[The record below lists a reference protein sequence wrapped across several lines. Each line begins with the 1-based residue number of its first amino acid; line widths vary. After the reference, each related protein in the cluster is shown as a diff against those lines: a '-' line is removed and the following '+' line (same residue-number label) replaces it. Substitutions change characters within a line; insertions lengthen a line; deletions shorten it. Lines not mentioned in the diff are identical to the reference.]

1 MRLLE
6 FVEKYNNMANN
17 TLKEQLLSKIKITPY
32 VSIIKKDA
40 YAQLI
45 VDKTT
50 FEQEAYDDNGVTKYR
65 KTDKIRVNSVAQY
78 VQFCRAVI
86 ELYTDLEI
94 DEDDK
99 GFIKGYDALKSS
111 GLLDIL
117 MVGSDK
123 ADPLIPMS
131 ELSEFKTI
139 LTMKQSD
146 IQFNETT
153 TQAFISKQIGRISD
167 LANATL
173 TPFMDVVSKKL
184 DEIPKEDLDKVVEFA
199 KNGGF
204 KEVQDMEIINLP
216 RGCGKT
222 TNIIIEAVKTGYPII
237 TLRNTMKRDIERR
250 AEKITNKK
258 ITVYTVAEFLNDNFW
273 CDKID
278 KKPEHILIDEL
289 PYILEELLGSKCE
302 TATMTSKSLEEY
314 YGHRDLDRQEI
325 QILCYKIEKA
335 VTGCHGL
342 FHFPFNPALLL
353 FLIEETFKLDAVMDV
368 NLEIKLLNVVALG
381 KYDQ

>member
-1 MRLLE
+1 MRLLK
-6 FVEKYNNMANN
+6 FVERYNNMANQQ
-17 TLKEQLLSKIKITPY
+17 LKDKFIKEKVKITPY

-50 FEQEAYDDNGVTKYR
+50 FEQEAYDDNGTTKYR

-94 DEDDK
+94 DKDDK
-99 GFIKGYDALKSS
+99 GFIKEYDALKSS

-146 IQFNETT
+146 TQFNETT
-153 TQAFISKQIGRISD
+153 TQAFISKQIERISD

-184 DEIPKEDLDKVVEFA
+184 DEIPKEELDKIVEFA
-199 KNGGF
+199 KNDGF
-204 KEVQDMEIINLP
+204 KEV
-216 RGCGKT
+216 
-222 TNIIIEAVKTGYPII
+222 
-237 TLRNTMKRDIERR
+237 
-250 AEKITNKK
+250 
-258 ITVYTVAEFLNDNFW
+258 
-273 CDKID
+273 
-278 KKPEHILIDEL
+278 
-289 PYILEELLGSKCE
+289 
-302 TATMTSKSLEEY
+302 
-314 YGHRDLDRQEI
+314 
-325 QILCYKIEKA
+325 
-335 VTGCHGL
+335 
-342 FHFPFNPALLL
+342 
-353 FLIEETFKLDAVMDV
+353 
-368 NLEIKLLNVVALG
+368 
-381 KYDQ
+381 

>member
-1 MRLLE
+1 MKLLE

-17 TLKEQLLSKIKITPY
+17 TLREQLLSKIKITPY
-32 VSIIKKDA
+32 VSFIKKEV

-99 GFIKGYDALKSS
+99 GFINGYDALKSS
-111 GLLDIL
+111 DLLDIL

-123 ADPLIPMS
+123 DDPLIPMS

-146 IQFNETT
+146 TQFNETT

-173 TPFMDVVSKKL
+173 TPLVDVVNKKL
-184 DEIPKEDLDKVVEFA
+184 DSLSNDELRKILDDYKLKTTE
-199 KNGGF
+199 NF
-204 KEVQDMEIINLP
+204 KEV
-216 RGCGKT
+216 
-222 TNIIIEAVKTGYPII
+222 
-237 TLRNTMKRDIERR
+237 
-250 AEKITNKK
+250 
-258 ITVYTVAEFLNDNFW
+258 
-273 CDKID
+273 
-278 KKPEHILIDEL
+278 
-289 PYILEELLGSKCE
+289 
-302 TATMTSKSLEEY
+302 
-314 YGHRDLDRQEI
+314 
-325 QILCYKIEKA
+325 
-335 VTGCHGL
+335 
-342 FHFPFNPALLL
+342 
-353 FLIEETFKLDAVMDV
+353 
-368 NLEIKLLNVVALG
+368 
-381 KYDQ
+381 

>member
-1 MRLLE
+1 MKILD
-6 FVEKYNNMANN
+6 FVERYNNTANN
-17 TLKEQLLSKIKITPY
+17 SLKEQLLSKIKITPY
-32 VSIIKKDA
+32 VSIIKKDT

-50 FEQEAYDDNGVTKYR
+50 FEQESYDDNGTIKYR

-117 MVGSDK
+117 IVGSDK

-146 IQFNETT
+146 TQFNETT

-173 TPFMDVVSKKL
+173 TPLMDVVSKKL
-184 DEIPKEDLDKVVEFA
+184 DEIPKEDLDKVIEFA

-204 KEVQDMEIINLP
+204 KEV
-216 RGCGKT
+216 
-222 TNIIIEAVKTGYPII
+222 
-237 TLRNTMKRDIERR
+237 
-250 AEKITNKK
+250 
-258 ITVYTVAEFLNDNFW
+258 
-273 CDKID
+273 
-278 KKPEHILIDEL
+278 
-289 PYILEELLGSKCE
+289 
-302 TATMTSKSLEEY
+302 
-314 YGHRDLDRQEI
+314 
-325 QILCYKIEKA
+325 
-335 VTGCHGL
+335 
-342 FHFPFNPALLL
+342 
-353 FLIEETFKLDAVMDV
+353 
-368 NLEIKLLNVVALG
+368 
-381 KYDQ
+381 

>member
-86 ELYTDLEI
+86 ELYTDLKI
-94 DEDDK
+94 DDDDDK

-146 IQFNETT
+146 TQFNETT
-153 TQAFISKQIGRISD
+153 TKAFISKQIGRISD

-173 TPFMDVVSKKL
+173 TPLMNVVSKKF
-184 DEIPKEDLDKVVEFA
+184 DEIPKKDLDKVVEFA
-199 KNGGF
+199 KNGNF
-204 KEVQDMEIINLP
+204 KEV
-216 RGCGKT
+216 
-222 TNIIIEAVKTGYPII
+222 
-237 TLRNTMKRDIERR
+237 
-250 AEKITNKK
+250 
-258 ITVYTVAEFLNDNFW
+258 
-273 CDKID
+273 
-278 KKPEHILIDEL
+278 
-289 PYILEELLGSKCE
+289 
-302 TATMTSKSLEEY
+302 
-314 YGHRDLDRQEI
+314 
-325 QILCYKIEKA
+325 
-335 VTGCHGL
+335 
-342 FHFPFNPALLL
+342 
-353 FLIEETFKLDAVMDV
+353 
-368 NLEIKLLNVVALG
+368 
-381 KYDQ
+381 

>member
-1 MRLLE
+1 MKLLE
-6 FVEKYNNMANN
+6 FVEKYNDMANN

-65 KTDKIRVNSVAQY
+65 KTDKIRVNSVGQY

-94 DEDDK
+94 DDDDK

-123 ADPLIPMS
+123 TDPLIPMS
-131 ELSEFKTI
+131 ELSEFKII

-146 IQFNETT
+146 TQFNETT
-153 TQAFISKQIGRISD
+153 AQAFISKQIGKISD

-173 TPFMDVVSKKL
+173 TPLMDVVSKKL
-184 DEIPKEDLDKVVEFA
+184 EEIPKEDLDKVVEFA

-204 KEVQDMEIINLP
+204 KEV
-216 RGCGKT
+216 
-222 TNIIIEAVKTGYPII
+222 
-237 TLRNTMKRDIERR
+237 
-250 AEKITNKK
+250 
-258 ITVYTVAEFLNDNFW
+258 
-273 CDKID
+273 
-278 KKPEHILIDEL
+278 
-289 PYILEELLGSKCE
+289 
-302 TATMTSKSLEEY
+302 
-314 YGHRDLDRQEI
+314 
-325 QILCYKIEKA
+325 
-335 VTGCHGL
+335 
-342 FHFPFNPALLL
+342 
-353 FLIEETFKLDAVMDV
+353 
-368 NLEIKLLNVVALG
+368 
-381 KYDQ
+381 

>member
-32 VSIIKKDA
+32 VSFIKKDA

-45 VDKTT
+45 VDNTT
-50 FEQEAYDDNGVTKYR
+50 FEQEAYDDNGETKYR

-94 DEDDK
+94 DDGSFLKE
-99 GFIKGYDALKSS
+99 YDALKSS

-146 IQFNETT
+146 TQFNETT
-153 TQAFISKQIGRISD
+153 AQAFISKQIGRISD

-173 TPFMDVVSKKL
+173 TPLVDVVSKKL
-184 DEIPKEDLDKVVEFA
+184 NSLSNDELRKILDDYKLSSTA
-199 KNGGF
+199 NF
-204 KEVQDMEIINLP
+204 KEV
-216 RGCGKT
+216 
-222 TNIIIEAVKTGYPII
+222 
-237 TLRNTMKRDIERR
+237 
-250 AEKITNKK
+250 
-258 ITVYTVAEFLNDNFW
+258 
-273 CDKID
+273 
-278 KKPEHILIDEL
+278 
-289 PYILEELLGSKCE
+289 
-302 TATMTSKSLEEY
+302 
-314 YGHRDLDRQEI
+314 
-325 QILCYKIEKA
+325 
-335 VTGCHGL
+335 
-342 FHFPFNPALLL
+342 
-353 FLIEETFKLDAVMDV
+353 
-368 NLEIKLLNVVALG
+368 
-381 KYDQ
+381 

>member
-1 MRLLE
+1 MKLLE
-6 FVEKYNNMANN
+6 FVEKYNDMANN

-65 KTDKIRVNSVAQY
+65 KTDKIRVNSVGQY

-94 DEDDK
+94 DDDDK

-123 ADPLIPMS
+123 TDPLIPMS

-146 IQFNETT
+146 TQFNETT
-153 TQAFISKQIGRISD
+153 AQAFISKQNGKISD

-173 TPFMDVVSKKL
+173 TPLMDVVSKKL
-184 DEIPKEDLDKVVEFA
+184 EEIPKEDLDKVVEFA

-204 KEVQDMEIINLP
+204 KEV
-216 RGCGKT
+216 
-222 TNIIIEAVKTGYPII
+222 
-237 TLRNTMKRDIERR
+237 
-250 AEKITNKK
+250 
-258 ITVYTVAEFLNDNFW
+258 
-273 CDKID
+273 
-278 KKPEHILIDEL
+278 
-289 PYILEELLGSKCE
+289 
-302 TATMTSKSLEEY
+302 
-314 YGHRDLDRQEI
+314 
-325 QILCYKIEKA
+325 
-335 VTGCHGL
+335 
-342 FHFPFNPALLL
+342 
-353 FLIEETFKLDAVMDV
+353 
-368 NLEIKLLNVVALG
+368 
-381 KYDQ
+381 

>member
-1 MRLLE
+1 MKLLE

-32 VSIIKKDA
+32 VSIIRKDA

-50 FEQEAYDDNGVTKYR
+50 FEQESYDNGVTKYR

-86 ELYTDLEI
+86 KLYTDLEI

-111 GLLDIL
+111 GLFDIL

-123 ADPLIPMS
+123 TDPLIPMS

-139 LTMKQSD
+139 LSMKQSD
-146 IQFNETT
+146 VQFNETT

-173 TPFMDVVSKKL
+173 TPLVNVVSNKL
-184 DEIPKEDLDKVVEFA
+184 DEIPKEDLEGKILEFV
-199 KNGGF
+199 KKGNF
-204 KEVQDMEIINLP
+204 KEV
-216 RGCGKT
+216 
-222 TNIIIEAVKTGYPII
+222 
-237 TLRNTMKRDIERR
+237 
-250 AEKITNKK
+250 
-258 ITVYTVAEFLNDNFW
+258 
-273 CDKID
+273 
-278 KKPEHILIDEL
+278 
-289 PYILEELLGSKCE
+289 
-302 TATMTSKSLEEY
+302 
-314 YGHRDLDRQEI
+314 
-325 QILCYKIEKA
+325 
-335 VTGCHGL
+335 
-342 FHFPFNPALLL
+342 
-353 FLIEETFKLDAVMDV
+353 
-368 NLEIKLLNVVALG
+368 
-381 KYDQ
+381 

>member
-1 MRLLE
+1 MIKGDKRNMKLLE
-6 FVEKYNNMANN
+6 FVEKYNNTANSS
-17 TLKEQLLSKIKITPY
+17 LKEQLLSKIKITPY
-32 VSIIKKDA
+32 VSIIKKDT

-45 VDKTT
+45 VNRTM
-50 FEQEAYDDNGVTKYR
+50 FEQEAYDENGKTKYR

-99 GFIKGYDALKSS
+99 GFITGYDALKSS

-146 IQFNETT
+146 TQFNETT

-173 TPFMDVVSKKL
+173 TPLMDVVNKKL
-184 DEIPKEDLDKVVEFA
+184 NEIPKEDLDKVVEFA

-204 KEVQDMEIINLP
+204 KEV
-216 RGCGKT
+216 
-222 TNIIIEAVKTGYPII
+222 
-237 TLRNTMKRDIERR
+237 
-250 AEKITNKK
+250 
-258 ITVYTVAEFLNDNFW
+258 
-273 CDKID
+273 
-278 KKPEHILIDEL
+278 
-289 PYILEELLGSKCE
+289 
-302 TATMTSKSLEEY
+302 
-314 YGHRDLDRQEI
+314 
-325 QILCYKIEKA
+325 
-335 VTGCHGL
+335 
-342 FHFPFNPALLL
+342 
-353 FLIEETFKLDAVMDV
+353 
-368 NLEIKLLNVVALG
+368 
-381 KYDQ
+381 

>member
-1 MRLLE
+1 MKLLE

-50 FEQEAYDDNGVTKYR
+50 FEQESYDDNGVTKYR

-123 ADPLIPMS
+123 AEPLIPIS

-146 IQFNETT
+146 TQFNETT
-153 TQAFISKQIGRISD
+153 IQAFISKQIGRISD
-167 LANATL
+167 LANVTL
-173 TPFMDVVSKKL
+173 TPLMNVVSRKH

-204 KEVQDMEIINLP
+204 KEV
-216 RGCGKT
+216 
-222 TNIIIEAVKTGYPII
+222 
-237 TLRNTMKRDIERR
+237 
-250 AEKITNKK
+250 
-258 ITVYTVAEFLNDNFW
+258 
-273 CDKID
+273 
-278 KKPEHILIDEL
+278 
-289 PYILEELLGSKCE
+289 
-302 TATMTSKSLEEY
+302 
-314 YGHRDLDRQEI
+314 
-325 QILCYKIEKA
+325 
-335 VTGCHGL
+335 
-342 FHFPFNPALLL
+342 
-353 FLIEETFKLDAVMDV
+353 
-368 NLEIKLLNVVALG
+368 
-381 KYDQ
+381 

>member
-1 MRLLE
+1 MKLLE
-6 FVEKYNNMANN
+6 FVEKYNNTANN

-45 VDKTT
+45 VNRTM
-50 FEQEAYDDNGVTKYR
+50 FAQEYYDDNGVTKYR

-123 ADPLIPMS
+123 DDPLIPMS

-146 IQFNETT
+146 TKFNETT
-153 TQAFISKQIGRISD
+153 AQAFISKQIGRISD

-173 TPFMDVVSKKL
+173 TPLMNVVSKKL
-184 DEIPKEDLDKVVEFA
+184 DEIPKEDLDKIAEFA

-204 KEVQDMEIINLP
+204 KEV
-216 RGCGKT
+216 
-222 TNIIIEAVKTGYPII
+222 
-237 TLRNTMKRDIERR
+237 
-250 AEKITNKK
+250 
-258 ITVYTVAEFLNDNFW
+258 
-273 CDKID
+273 
-278 KKPEHILIDEL
+278 
-289 PYILEELLGSKCE
+289 
-302 TATMTSKSLEEY
+302 
-314 YGHRDLDRQEI
+314 
-325 QILCYKIEKA
+325 
-335 VTGCHGL
+335 
-342 FHFPFNPALLL
+342 
-353 FLIEETFKLDAVMDV
+353 
-368 NLEIKLLNVVALG
+368 
-381 KYDQ
+381 

>member
-1 MRLLE
+1 MKLLE
-6 FVEKYNNMANN
+6 FVEKYNDMANN

-65 KTDKIRVNSVAQY
+65 KTDKIRVNSVGQY

-94 DEDDK
+94 DDDDK

-123 ADPLIPMS
+123 TDPLIPMS

-146 IQFNETT
+146 TQFNETT
-153 TQAFISKQIGRISD
+153 AQAFISKQIGKISD

-173 TPFMDVVSKKL
+173 TPLMDVVSKKPE
-184 DEIPKEDLDKVVEFA
+184 EIPKEDLDKVVEFA

-204 KEVQDMEIINLP
+204 KEV
-216 RGCGKT
+216 
-222 TNIIIEAVKTGYPII
+222 
-237 TLRNTMKRDIERR
+237 
-250 AEKITNKK
+250 
-258 ITVYTVAEFLNDNFW
+258 
-273 CDKID
+273 
-278 KKPEHILIDEL
+278 
-289 PYILEELLGSKCE
+289 
-302 TATMTSKSLEEY
+302 
-314 YGHRDLDRQEI
+314 
-325 QILCYKIEKA
+325 
-335 VTGCHGL
+335 
-342 FHFPFNPALLL
+342 
-353 FLIEETFKLDAVMDV
+353 
-368 NLEIKLLNVVALG
+368 
-381 KYDQ
+381 

>member
-6 FVEKYNNMANN
+6 FVERYNNMANQQ
-17 TLKEQLLSKIKITPY
+17 LKDKFIKEKVKITPY

-50 FEQEAYDDNGVTKYR
+50 FEQEAYDDNGTTKYR
-65 KTDKIRVNSVAQY
+65 KTDKIRVNSVVQY

-94 DEDDK
+94 DKDDK
-99 GFIKGYDALKSS
+99 GFIKEYDALKSS

-146 IQFNETT
+146 TQFNETT
-153 TQAFISKQIGRISD
+153 TQAFISKQIERISD

-184 DEIPKEDLDKVVEFA
+184 DEIPKEELDKIVEFA
-199 KNGGF
+199 KNDGF
-204 KEVQDMEIINLP
+204 KEV
-216 RGCGKT
+216 
-222 TNIIIEAVKTGYPII
+222 
-237 TLRNTMKRDIERR
+237 
-250 AEKITNKK
+250 
-258 ITVYTVAEFLNDNFW
+258 
-273 CDKID
+273 
-278 KKPEHILIDEL
+278 
-289 PYILEELLGSKCE
+289 
-302 TATMTSKSLEEY
+302 
-314 YGHRDLDRQEI
+314 
-325 QILCYKIEKA
+325 
-335 VTGCHGL
+335 
-342 FHFPFNPALLL
+342 
-353 FLIEETFKLDAVMDV
+353 
-368 NLEIKLLNVVALG
+368 
-381 KYDQ
+381 

>member
-1 MRLLE
+1 MKLLE

-45 VDKTT
+45 VNRTM
-50 FEQEAYDDNGVTKYR
+50 FEQEAYDDNGKTKYR

-78 VQFCRAVI
+78 VQFCHAVI

-94 DEDDK
+94 ED
-99 GFIKGYDALKSS
+99 GSFIKEYDALKSS

-146 IQFNETT
+146 TQFNETT
-153 TQAFISKQIGRISD
+153 AQAFISKQIGRISD

-173 TPFMDVVSKKL
+173 TPLIDVVSKKL
-184 DEIPKEDLDKVVEFA
+184 DSLSNDELRKILDDYKLSSTA
-199 KNGGF
+199 NF
-204 KEVQDMEIINLP
+204 KEV
-216 RGCGKT
+216 
-222 TNIIIEAVKTGYPII
+222 
-237 TLRNTMKRDIERR
+237 
-250 AEKITNKK
+250 
-258 ITVYTVAEFLNDNFW
+258 
-273 CDKID
+273 
-278 KKPEHILIDEL
+278 
-289 PYILEELLGSKCE
+289 
-302 TATMTSKSLEEY
+302 
-314 YGHRDLDRQEI
+314 
-325 QILCYKIEKA
+325 
-335 VTGCHGL
+335 
-342 FHFPFNPALLL
+342 
-353 FLIEETFKLDAVMDV
+353 
-368 NLEIKLLNVVALG
+368 
-381 KYDQ
+381 

>member
-1 MRLLE
+1 MKILE
-6 FVEKYNNMANN
+6 FVERYNNMA
-17 TLKEQLLSKIKITPY
+17 TQQLKDRFIKEKVKITPY

-50 FEQEAYDDNGVTKYR
+50 FEQEAYDDNGITKYR
-65 KTDKIRVNSVAQY
+65 KTDKIRINSVAQY

-146 IQFNETT
+146 TQFNETT
-153 TQAFISKQIGRISD
+153 AQAFISKQIGRISD

-173 TPFMDVVSKKL
+173 TPLMDVVSKKL
-184 DEIPKEDLDKVVEFA
+184 DEIPKEDFEGKILEFA
-199 KNGGF
+199 KKGNF
-204 KEVQDMEIINLP
+204 KEV
-216 RGCGKT
+216 
-222 TNIIIEAVKTGYPII
+222 
-237 TLRNTMKRDIERR
+237 
-250 AEKITNKK
+250 
-258 ITVYTVAEFLNDNFW
+258 
-273 CDKID
+273 
-278 KKPEHILIDEL
+278 
-289 PYILEELLGSKCE
+289 
-302 TATMTSKSLEEY
+302 
-314 YGHRDLDRQEI
+314 
-325 QILCYKIEKA
+325 
-335 VTGCHGL
+335 
-342 FHFPFNPALLL
+342 
-353 FLIEETFKLDAVMDV
+353 
-368 NLEIKLLNVVALG
+368 
-381 KYDQ
+381 

>member
-1 MRLLE
+1 MIKGDKGIMKILE

-45 VDKTT
+45 VNRTM
-50 FEQEAYDDNGVTKYR
+50 FEQESYDDNGVTKYR

-94 DEDDK
+94 ED
-99 GFIKGYDALKSS
+99 GSFIKEYDALKSS

-123 ADPLIPMS
+123 SDPLIPMS

-146 IQFNETT
+146 TQFNETT

-167 LANATL
+167 LANAIL
-173 TPFMDVVSKKL
+173 TPLVDVVSKKL
-184 DEIPKEDLDKVVEFA
+184 DEIQKEDLDKVVEFA

-204 KEVQDMEIINLP
+204 KEV
-216 RGCGKT
+216 
-222 TNIIIEAVKTGYPII
+222 
-237 TLRNTMKRDIERR
+237 
-250 AEKITNKK
+250 
-258 ITVYTVAEFLNDNFW
+258 
-273 CDKID
+273 
-278 KKPEHILIDEL
+278 
-289 PYILEELLGSKCE
+289 
-302 TATMTSKSLEEY
+302 
-314 YGHRDLDRQEI
+314 
-325 QILCYKIEKA
+325 
-335 VTGCHGL
+335 
-342 FHFPFNPALLL
+342 
-353 FLIEETFKLDAVMDV
+353 
-368 NLEIKLLNVVALG
+368 
-381 KYDQ
+381 

>member
-32 VSIIKKDA
+32 ISIIKKDA

-204 KEVQDMEIINLP
+204 KEV
-216 RGCGKT
+216 
-222 TNIIIEAVKTGYPII
+222 
-237 TLRNTMKRDIERR
+237 
-250 AEKITNKK
+250 
-258 ITVYTVAEFLNDNFW
+258 
-273 CDKID
+273 
-278 KKPEHILIDEL
+278 
-289 PYILEELLGSKCE
+289 
-302 TATMTSKSLEEY
+302 
-314 YGHRDLDRQEI
+314 
-325 QILCYKIEKA
+325 
-335 VTGCHGL
+335 
-342 FHFPFNPALLL
+342 
-353 FLIEETFKLDAVMDV
+353 
-368 NLEIKLLNVVALG
+368 
-381 KYDQ
+381 

>member
-1 MRLLE
+1 MKLLE
-6 FVEKYNNMANN
+6 FVEKYNDMANN

-65 KTDKIRVNSVAQY
+65 KTDKIRVNSVGQY

-94 DEDDK
+94 DDDDK

-123 ADPLIPMS
+123 TDPLIPMS

-139 LTMKQSD
+139 LSMKQSD
-146 IQFNETT
+146 VQFNETT

-173 TPFMDVVSKKL
+173 TPLVNVVSNKL
-184 DEIPKEDLDKVVEFA
+184 DEIPKEELEGKILEFV
-199 KNGGF
+199 KKGNF
-204 KEVQDMEIINLP
+204 KEV
-216 RGCGKT
+216 
-222 TNIIIEAVKTGYPII
+222 
-237 TLRNTMKRDIERR
+237 
-250 AEKITNKK
+250 
-258 ITVYTVAEFLNDNFW
+258 
-273 CDKID
+273 
-278 KKPEHILIDEL
+278 
-289 PYILEELLGSKCE
+289 
-302 TATMTSKSLEEY
+302 
-314 YGHRDLDRQEI
+314 
-325 QILCYKIEKA
+325 
-335 VTGCHGL
+335 
-342 FHFPFNPALLL
+342 
-353 FLIEETFKLDAVMDV
+353 
-368 NLEIKLLNVVALG
+368 
-381 KYDQ
+381 

>member
-1 MRLLE
+1 MKLLE
-6 FVEKYNNMANN
+6 FVEKYNNTANN

-45 VDKTT
+45 VNRTM
-50 FEQEAYDDNGVTKYR
+50 FEQESYDDNGVTKYR

-146 IQFNETT
+146 TQFNETT

-167 LANATL
+167 LANVTL
-173 TPFMDVVSKKL
+173 TPLINVVSKKL

-204 KEVQDMEIINLP
+204 KEV
-216 RGCGKT
+216 
-222 TNIIIEAVKTGYPII
+222 
-237 TLRNTMKRDIERR
+237 
-250 AEKITNKK
+250 
-258 ITVYTVAEFLNDNFW
+258 
-273 CDKID
+273 
-278 KKPEHILIDEL
+278 
-289 PYILEELLGSKCE
+289 
-302 TATMTSKSLEEY
+302 
-314 YGHRDLDRQEI
+314 
-325 QILCYKIEKA
+325 
-335 VTGCHGL
+335 
-342 FHFPFNPALLL
+342 
-353 FLIEETFKLDAVMDV
+353 
-368 NLEIKLLNVVALG
+368 
-381 KYDQ
+381 

>member
-1 MRLLE
+1 MKLLE
-6 FVEKYNNMANN
+6 FVEKYNNTENN

-50 FEQEAYDDNGVTKYR
+50 FEQESYDDNGVTKYR

-94 DEDDK
+94 ED
-99 GFIKGYDALKSS
+99 GSFIKEYDALKSS

-146 IQFNETT
+146 TQFNETT

-173 TPFMDVVSKKL
+173 TPLIDVVSKKL
-184 DEIPKEDLDKVVEFA
+184 DEIPKEDLEGKILEFA
-199 KNGGF
+199 KKGNF
-204 KEVQDMEIINLP
+204 KEV
-216 RGCGKT
+216 
-222 TNIIIEAVKTGYPII
+222 
-237 TLRNTMKRDIERR
+237 
-250 AEKITNKK
+250 
-258 ITVYTVAEFLNDNFW
+258 
-273 CDKID
+273 
-278 KKPEHILIDEL
+278 
-289 PYILEELLGSKCE
+289 
-302 TATMTSKSLEEY
+302 
-314 YGHRDLDRQEI
+314 
-325 QILCYKIEKA
+325 
-335 VTGCHGL
+335 
-342 FHFPFNPALLL
+342 
-353 FLIEETFKLDAVMDV
+353 
-368 NLEIKLLNVVALG
+368 
-381 KYDQ
+381 

>member
-1 MRLLE
+1 MKLLE

-86 ELYTDLEI
+86 ELYTDLKI
-94 DEDDK
+94 DDDDK

-146 IQFNETT
+146 TQFNETT

-173 TPFMDVVSKKL
+173 KPLVDIISKKI
-184 DEIPKEDLDKVVEFA
+184 DGIPKEDLLKVVEMA
-199 KNGGF
+199 KNSGF
-204 KEVQDMEIINLP
+204 KEV
-216 RGCGKT
+216 
-222 TNIIIEAVKTGYPII
+222 
-237 TLRNTMKRDIERR
+237 
-250 AEKITNKK
+250 
-258 ITVYTVAEFLNDNFW
+258 
-273 CDKID
+273 
-278 KKPEHILIDEL
+278 
-289 PYILEELLGSKCE
+289 
-302 TATMTSKSLEEY
+302 
-314 YGHRDLDRQEI
+314 
-325 QILCYKIEKA
+325 
-335 VTGCHGL
+335 
-342 FHFPFNPALLL
+342 
-353 FLIEETFKLDAVMDV
+353 
-368 NLEIKLLNVVALG
+368 
-381 KYDQ
+381 

>member
-1 MRLLE
+1 MKLLE

-86 ELYTDLEI
+86 ELYTDLKI
-94 DEDDK
+94 DDDDK

-123 ADPLIPMS
+123 AESLIPMS

-139 LTMKQSD
+139 MDMKVSD
-146 IQFNETT
+146 TLKNYSDP
-153 TQAFISKQIGRISD
+153 QAFIERQVDRFKALGE
-167 LANATL
+167 ATL
-173 TPFMDVVSKKL
+173 TPLMDVVSKKL
-184 DEIPKEDLDKVVEFA
+184 DEIPKEDLDKIVEFA
-199 KNGGF
+199 KNGNF
-204 KEVQDMEIINLP
+204 KEV
-216 RGCGKT
+216 
-222 TNIIIEAVKTGYPII
+222 
-237 TLRNTMKRDIERR
+237 
-250 AEKITNKK
+250 
-258 ITVYTVAEFLNDNFW
+258 
-273 CDKID
+273 
-278 KKPEHILIDEL
+278 
-289 PYILEELLGSKCE
+289 
-302 TATMTSKSLEEY
+302 
-314 YGHRDLDRQEI
+314 
-325 QILCYKIEKA
+325 
-335 VTGCHGL
+335 
-342 FHFPFNPALLL
+342 
-353 FLIEETFKLDAVMDV
+353 
-368 NLEIKLLNVVALG
+368 
-381 KYDQ
+381 

>member
-45 VDKTT
+45 VDRTM
-50 FEQEAYDDNGVTKYR
+50 FEQESYDDNGVTKYR

-146 IQFNETT
+146 TQFNETN

-173 TPFMDVVSKKL
+173 TPIVEVVSKKL
-184 DEIPKEDLDKVVEFA
+184 DEIQKEDLDKVVEFA
-199 KNGGF
+199 KKGNF
-204 KEVQDMEIINLP
+204 KEV
-216 RGCGKT
+216 
-222 TNIIIEAVKTGYPII
+222 
-237 TLRNTMKRDIERR
+237 
-250 AEKITNKK
+250 
-258 ITVYTVAEFLNDNFW
+258 
-273 CDKID
+273 
-278 KKPEHILIDEL
+278 
-289 PYILEELLGSKCE
+289 
-302 TATMTSKSLEEY
+302 
-314 YGHRDLDRQEI
+314 
-325 QILCYKIEKA
+325 
-335 VTGCHGL
+335 
-342 FHFPFNPALLL
+342 
-353 FLIEETFKLDAVMDV
+353 
-368 NLEIKLLNVVALG
+368 
-381 KYDQ
+381 

>member
-1 MRLLE
+1 MKLLE
-6 FVEKYNNMANN
+6 FVEKYNDMANN

-65 KTDKIRVNSVAQY
+65 KTDKIRVNSVGQY

-94 DEDDK
+94 DDDDK

-123 ADPLIPMS
+123 TDPLIPMS

-146 IQFNETT
+146 TQFNETT
-153 TQAFISKQIGRISD
+153 AQAFISKQIGKISD
-167 LANATL
+167 LANAIL
-173 TPFMDVVSKKL
+173 TPLIDVVSKKL
-184 DEIPKEDLDKVVEFA
+184 EEIPKEDLDKVVEFA

-204 KEVQDMEIINLP
+204 KEV
-216 RGCGKT
+216 
-222 TNIIIEAVKTGYPII
+222 
-237 TLRNTMKRDIERR
+237 
-250 AEKITNKK
+250 
-258 ITVYTVAEFLNDNFW
+258 
-273 CDKID
+273 
-278 KKPEHILIDEL
+278 
-289 PYILEELLGSKCE
+289 
-302 TATMTSKSLEEY
+302 
-314 YGHRDLDRQEI
+314 
-325 QILCYKIEKA
+325 
-335 VTGCHGL
+335 
-342 FHFPFNPALLL
+342 
-353 FLIEETFKLDAVMDV
+353 
-368 NLEIKLLNVVALG
+368 
-381 KYDQ
+381 